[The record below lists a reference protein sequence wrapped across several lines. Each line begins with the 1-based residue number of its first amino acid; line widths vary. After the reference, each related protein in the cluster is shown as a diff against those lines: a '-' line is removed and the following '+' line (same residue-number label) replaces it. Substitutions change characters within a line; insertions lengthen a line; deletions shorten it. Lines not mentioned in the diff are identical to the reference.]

1 MFCIVKLD
9 NNLAI
14 GTVVQFNTTDKNWT
28 TATNHQDTI
37 GVISHDPIQD
47 EETLIWWAK
56 VTFAGV
62 AFALAD
68 RDIPDQGGKL
78 NVSNGKVFVDNSSG
92 GNGIISPIARGQNAR
107 ATGDL
112 VMVDIR

>member
-1 MFCIVKLD
+1 MFCIVKLSES
-9 NNLAI
+9 LEV
-14 GTVVQFNTTDKNWT
+14 GTVVQYDTTENKWT
-28 TATNHQDTI
+28 TAISHQDTI
-37 GVISHDPIQD
+37 GVVSQPSHQD
-47 EETLIWWAK
+47 EENEEWWAQ

-78 NVSNGKVFVDNSSG
+78 NVSGGKVFVDNSSG
-92 GNGIISPIARGQNAR
+92 GNGIIAPIARGQNTREAN
-107 ATGDL
+107 DL